1 MLQSSPLNL
10 KTWKSGAQR
19 INHYCYYLL
28 GAAEKKGQKEFPW
41 LEVKEEVKDLI
52 AQFGGSAGLNP
63 HYFFVRLRND
73 GNWKLSDLYPDFK
86 GDMKVSDLNLLNNRG
101 SFSVDFEKQISDRS
115 T

>member
-10 KTWKSGAQR
+10 KTWKSGAQC

-52 AQFGGSAGLNP
+52 A
-63 HYFFVRLRND
+63 
-73 GNWKLSDLYPDFK
+73 
-86 GDMKVSDLNLLNNRG
+86 
-101 SFSVDFEKQISDRS
+101 
-115 T
+115 